1 MRRSRPTRPP
11 PCGPPHPTVR
21 RRHSPLRPP
30 PHRDHRSDSAP
41 HMTRP
46 PVYKRPRSPPLTD
59 AHGPSPTSPA
69 AQRQRTD
76 LRPGPGPPAHWPI
89 SAGGPNH
96 TRSLPASA
104 DPPHQG
110 SAPTHPGTDMDPPET
125 PATRTDTSHDE
136 GAPYPRVHD
145 SRPSGPLPTGLYRAS
160 GNSTGLLAICSSNS
174 ERLALAPT
182 DLQTNTGPPHT
193 RLQGTSMDMAN
204 NGPPRPQDGADSP
217 QDATPHTVSGTPAP
231 QQPHGTPYLLDL
243 STRQELIATLPLPQT
258 SAPLTAPLNRQH
270 GRGSTRSRTAAQPH
284 ARYLPRACK
293 PLPTPPAPERS
304 YAHTLTRGPNIRLGL
319 ALSDIPH
326 AGWGVFTLCP
336 IRVGNTVL
344 DYSGPTERK
353 NGSTTHRTTSG
364 MSGPT
369 TTRRRPFALPAAHRS
384 ILTHTPTSARVG
396 VAA

>member
-125 PATRTDTSHDE
+125 PATRTDASHDE

-145 SRPSGPLPTGLYRAS
+145 SRPSGPLPTGLYRAPGS
-160 GNSTGLLAICSSNS
+160 WPSV
-174 ERLALAPT
+174 APT
-182 DLQTNTGPPHT
+182 ANGSPSPPPTSRRTRDPHT
-193 RLQGTSMDMAN
+193 
-204 NGPPRPQDGADSP
+204 
-217 QDATPHTVSGTPAP
+217 HVSRARAWTWP
-231 QQPHGTPYLLDL
+231 T
-243 STRQELIATLPLPQT
+243 
-258 SAPLTAPLNRQH
+258 TAPLGH
-270 GRGSTRSRTAAQPH
+270 RTGPIPH
-284 ARYLPRACK
+284 RTLR
-293 PLPTPPAPERS
+293 PTPSAGLPPHSNPMGLRTSSISPRVRS
-304 YAHTLTRGPNIRLGL
+304 SSPRYPFPRHLPP
-319 ALSDIPH
+319 S
-326 AGWGVFTLCP
+326 
-336 IRVGNTVL
+336 
-344 DYSGPTERK
+344 
-353 NGSTTHRTTSG
+353 
-364 MSGPT
+364 
-369 TTRRRPFALPAAHRS
+369 RRRW
-384 ILTHTPTSARVG
+384 
-396 VAA
+396 